1 VIATQPVA
9 QSAAFVAGATGPR
22 FRLVSEP
29 AGGQARGTVVLA
41 HAFAE
46 EMNKSRRMC
55 ALLARGLAG
64 DGWRVVQR
72 DLAGCGD
79 SAGEFRDASWAG
91 WIEDLEAELSALDG
105 AAATPTWLWCL
116 RGGALLAPPLL
127 TQRPQLNLLLWQPA
141 VSGAQH
147 LQQFLRLHAGARIV
161 GSAKGSG
168 EQPTPAQQLRA
179 GRTVE
184 VGGYELSPALAGGLE
199 QAGFDLPAGFAG
211 RVVWFELSADENPQ
225 PSPAA
230 ARTAERLRER
240 GVNVALEAL
249 HGPLF
254 WQTQEIEE
262 CEALLQRSRACIN
275 AAAPSPRSAA
285 APLAAGAGG
294 LAHGAAHG

>member
-1 VIATQPVA
+1 MNPAQPVV
-9 QSAAFVAGATGPR
+9 QSAAFVAGATGLR

-29 AGGQARGTVVLA
+29 AGGKARGTVVLA

-55 ALLARGLAG
+55 ALLARGLAA

-79 SAGEFRDASWAG
+79 SAGEFRDASWAE
-91 WIEDLEAELSALDG
+91 WIEDLEAELSPLDG
-105 AAATPTWLWCL
+105 SAAPTWLWCL

-127 TQRPQLNLLLWQPA
+127 ARRPQVNLLLWQPA

-168 EQPTPAQQLRA
+168 EQQTPAQMLRS
-179 GRTVE
+179 GHTVE
-184 VGGYELSPALAGGLE
+184 VGGYELSPALAGGLD
-199 QAGFDLPAGFAG
+199 QAGFDLPAGFAA
-211 RVVWFELSADENPQ
+211 RVVWFELSADEHPE

-230 ARTAERLRER
+230 TRTADRLRER
-240 GVNVALEAL
+240 GVNVELEAL

-254 WQTQEIEE
+254 WQTQEIEA
-262 CEALLQRSRACIN
+262 CEALLQRSRACMN
-275 AAAPSPRSAA
+275 AAPPSSRGAA
-285 APLAAGAGG
+285 TLLAAGSGG